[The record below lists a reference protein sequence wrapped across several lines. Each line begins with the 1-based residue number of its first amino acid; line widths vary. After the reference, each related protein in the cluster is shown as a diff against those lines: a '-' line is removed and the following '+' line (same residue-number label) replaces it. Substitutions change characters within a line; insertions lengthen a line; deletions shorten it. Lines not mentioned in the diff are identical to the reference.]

1 MSELKTNK
9 ISTNDANNVA
19 IDNSLGL
26 KSYGTTAR
34 NALTSVAGDMIYNSD
49 DAKVQVYNGS
59 SWQDLGGAAIEVEY
73 LIIGGAGAGGG
84 GSLNW
89 TVGGGGG
96 AGGLRNSYASENTG
110 GGLSGE
116 LALQCFTGVNYAV
129 SVGGGGTG
137 SATIY
142 TAGGIGTR
150 SYFAHITGYGGGG
163 GGDYYGTAA
172 ALRNVGGSTGA
183 EGSINSSAIGGRD
196 VIPGQGYKA
205 GDGRTYS
212 GSQTTFAGGGGG
224 GAAAVGSNAA
234 SGAGGAGGTGLTSS
248 ITGSSVVYAGGGG
261 GAGYSSGGS
270 ATGGGGAGKNTDGGA
285 GNNGT
290 ANFGGGGGGGT
301 TAGNSGNT
309 AGGNGGSGVVIL
321 RYPNTYTLSQSG
333 LTTSNINTAIGGTS
347 DKYTTITAG
356 TGTVSFA

>member
-1 MSELKTNK
+1 MSTLETNSIGK
-9 ISTNDANNVA
+9 YNGNNVSVDDA
-19 IDNSLGL
+19 LRL
-26 KSYGTTAR
+26 KNYTTTQR
-34 NALTSVAGDMIYNSD
+34 DALTSVAGDTIYNTTTS
-49 DAKVQVYNGS
+49 KVQVYNGS
-59 SWQDLGGAAIEVEY
+59 SWDDLGGSAIEVEY
-73 LIIGGAGAGGG
+73 LIVGGGGAAGGG
-84 GSLNW
+84 SINW

-116 LALQCFTGVNYAV
+116 LALQCFKGVNYAV
-129 SVGGGGTG
+129 SIGSGGAG
-137 SATIY
+137 SASIY
-142 TAGGIGTR
+142 TAGGLGTR

-172 ALRNVGGSTGA
+172 ALRNHGGSSGA
-183 EGSINSSAIGGRD
+183 EGSINSNQIHGRE
-196 VIPGQGYKA
+196 VIPGQGYRA
-205 GDGRTYS
+205 GQGRTY
-212 GSQTTFAGGGGG
+212 GGANTTMAGGGGG

-234 SGAGGAGGTGLTSS
+234 SGAGGAGGTPLSSS
-248 ITGSSVVYAGGGG
+248 ITGSSVAYAGGGG

-285 GNNGT
+285 GTNAT
-290 ANFGGGGGGGT
+290 ANTGGGGGGGT

-321 RYPNTYTLSQSG
+321 RYPNTYTISQSG
-333 LTTSNINTAIGGTS
+333 LTLSTATTGT
-347 DKYTTITAG
+347 DKVTTITAG

>member
-9 ISTNDANNVA
+9 ISTNDGNNVA
-19 IDNSLGL
+19 IDNSLNL

-59 SWQDLGGAAIEVEY
+59 SWNDLGGAAIEVEY
-73 LIIGGAGAGGG
+73 LIIGGGGAGGG
-84 GSLNW
+84 GSINW

-96 AGGLRNSYASENTG
+96 SGGLRNSYASENTG

-129 SVGGGGTG
+129 SVGGGGAQ

-142 TAGGIGTR
+142 TPGGIGTR

-163 GGDYYGTAA
+163 GGNYYGTAA
-172 ALRNVGGSTGA
+172 GLRNVGGSTGA
-183 EGSINSSAIGGRD
+183 EGSINSNQINARG
-196 VIPGQGYKA
+196 VVPGQGFA
-205 GDGRTYS
+205 GGAGRTYG
-212 GSQTTFAGGGGG
+212 GSETTMAGGGGG
-224 GAAAVGSNAA
+224 GGSAVGSNAA
-234 SGAGGAGGTGLTSS
+234 SGAGGNGGTGFTSA
-248 ITGSSVVYAGGGG
+248 ITGASVVYAGGGG

-270 ATGGGGAGKNTDGGA
+270 ATGGGGAGKNTDGGT
-285 GNNGT
+285 GNNGSD
-290 ANFGGGGGGGT
+290 NLGGGGGGGT
-301 TAGNSGNT
+301 TAGNSGNN

-321 RYPNTYTLSQSG
+321 RYPNTVTLAQSG

-356 TGTVSFA
+356 TGTISFS